1 MIRILIGVYLAFAT
15 TLCVGDELMRPA
27 NFDHAEDKR
36 RMDKLIQWPEI
47 KGDISIVMNCFS
59 QIDKNGKMEHT
70 GCFLLNNYDEPFM
83 MAISQAAKK
92 ARMNPAIIDG
102 KPRKIFLQFRVEFIA
117 EGEQRAIHY
126 YLNPGY
132 EENVKAYGFEHVAG
146 QRAIGDNEPWREACP
161 KRAQYSVWVRAYL
174 GEDGRADSPSIQ
186 HADGIMPTTACLD
199 AIEQTIIASRY
210 TPTLADGE
218 PVPSTFVEFFSN

>member
-1 MIRILIGVYLAFAT
+1 
-15 TLCVGDELMRPA
+15 
-27 NFDHAEDKR
+27 
-36 RMDKLIQWPEI
+36 
-47 KGDISIVMNCFS
+47 
-59 QIDKNGKMEHT
+59 
-70 GCFLLNNYDEPFM
+70 
-83 MAISQAAKK
+83 
-92 ARMNPAIIDG
+92 
-102 KPRKIFLQFRVEFIA
+102 VEFIA

-146 QRAIGDNEPWREACP
+146 QRAIGDKEPWREVCP
-161 KRAQYSVWVRAYL
+161 KRAQYSLWVRAYL

-186 HADGIMPTTACLD
+186 HAEGIMPTTACLD

-210 TPTLADGE
+210 TPTLADGD